1 MRTFVVR
8 VYGSGQGIGPD
19 HDHLMGIVEEISTGA
34 QARFH
39 TSEELVAI
47 LDCPQLETPRLSR
60 RGETP
65 PREPQTPSAGLGK
78 GSKRKPSH
86 QQQDSTGEVF

>member
-1 MRTFVVR
+1 MRTFVVK

-19 HDHLMGIVEEISTGA
+19 HDHLMGIVEEISTGV

-39 TSEELVAI
+39 TSGELAAI
-47 LDCPQLETPRLSR
+47 LDCPQLETPRRSR

-78 GSKRKPSH
+78 GSTRKPSH
-86 QQQDSTGEVF
+86 EQQGTTGEVF